1 MYRIAQAALLILVL
15 AFTTSACS
23 QSEGAAEGPPHVEGV
38 SSPEE
43 AGRYLLTIGGCH
55 DCHTPG
61 FLQTGWEVPESDWF
75 TGAAFGWRGPWG
87 TTYGSNLRLTVQNLT
102 EDQFVE
108 MLRTR
113 KALPPMPWPLVS
125 RMSETDMRAIYKY
138 LRSLGPAG
146 ELRPAPLPPGEEPQ
160 TPYITLAPPTL
171 PQ

>member
-1 MYRIAQAALLILVL
+1 MYRIAQAALLVLVL
-15 AFTTSACS
+15 PLMTSACS
-23 QSEGAAEGPPHVEGV
+23 ETESMAEGPPHVAGA

-61 FLQTGWEVPESDWF
+61 FLETGWEVPESDWF
-75 TGAAFGWRGPWG
+75 TGTAFGWRGPWG
-87 TTYGSNLRLTVQNLT
+87 TTYGANLRLTVQNLT

-108 MLRTR
+108 TLRSR

-125 RMSETDMRAIYKY
+125 QMSEPDMRAIYKY

-146 ELRPAPLPPGEEPQ
+146 VATPAPLPPGEEPQ
-160 TPYITLAPPTL
+160 TPYVILAPPTF